1 MEKMI
6 VVFILLII
14 CLLLYYK
21 SISLKKKYFLEAN
34 KFKNEIEIL
43 KVKNLI
49 LEKKFDLDSV
59 YKLEINELSSQVLE
73 LHKYLIDKHLK

>member
-21 SISLKKKYFLEAN
+21 SISLKKKYFSEAN
-34 KFKNEIEIL
+34 KFKSEIEIL
-43 KVKNLI
+43 KVKILV